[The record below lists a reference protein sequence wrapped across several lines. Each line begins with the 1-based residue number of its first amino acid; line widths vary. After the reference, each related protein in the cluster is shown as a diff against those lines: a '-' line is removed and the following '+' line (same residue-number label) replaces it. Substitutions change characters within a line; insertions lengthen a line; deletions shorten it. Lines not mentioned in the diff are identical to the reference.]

1 MKKEGRM
8 MYELKNVSFRYAN
21 TEEAGAIKNINLS
34 IHSGEAVLICGE
46 SGCGKTTLLRLLN
59 GLIPNYFE
67 GTLEG
72 QVLFD
77 QADIRELD
85 IRDMAER
92 VGTVFQNPKTQF
104 FTLNT
109 TSEIAFGCENIGLQP
124 EDIQS
129 RVERV
134 IAEFKIEK
142 LMNRSS
148 FALSG
153 GEKQK
158 IACACISA
166 MEPDVFLLDEPSS
179 NLDAKSI
186 QELKRI
192 MNHWKEQGKT
202 IIIVE
207 HRLHYTL
214 ELVDRVI
221 YLCNGEIAYDVKV
234 EEFQSFTEEQ
244 MKKMGLR
251 MIANTSHQ
259 REPKH
264 AKRRYITLDN
274 ISYSYNKKG
283 PLQLQVGHNVIPQ
296 NEIVAIVG
304 LNGSGKSTFGQY
316 LCGLLKDKN
325 GRVTYD
331 GKIYSAKEL
340 RHLSYLIFQDVNHQL
355 FSESVYGEMV
365 LGENKRF
372 WEREENKI
380 YIEQVLKQ
388 MNLWKKQQ
396 RHPMS
401 LSGGE
406 KQRVAVSSALVQR
419 KEIFVFDEP
428 TSGLDYRNMNGV
440 ASALVGL
447 QARGKSIFVITHDLE
462 LIYKCCTYVVFF
474 DDTKIR
480 WQAPLD
486 RECAARLEAFFGC

>member
-1 MKKEGRM
+1 
-8 MYELKNVSFRYAN
+8 MYELKNVSFHYAN
-21 TEEAGAIKNINLS
+21 GEDAGAIKNINLS
-34 IHSGEAVLICGE
+34 IKAGEAVLICGE

-72 QVLFD
+72 DVLFD
-77 QADIRELD
+77 HTDIRDLD

-104 FTLNT
+104 FTMNT

-124 EDIQS
+124 EDIRS
-129 RVERV
+129 RVEHV
-134 IAEFKIEK
+134 ILEFQIEK
-142 LMNRSS
+142 LMNRSL

-158 IACACISA
+158 IACGCISA

-192 MNHWKEQGKT
+192 MSHWKAQGKT

-207 HRLHYTL
+207 HRLHYAL
-214 ELVDRVI
+214 EFVDRVI
-221 YLCNGEIAYDVKV
+221 YLRDGEIVYDVTP

-244 MKKMGLR
+244 IQKLGLR
-251 MIANTSHQ
+251 MIANTFHQ
-259 REPKH
+259 RVDQH
-264 AKRRYITLDN
+264 AQCRYITLDN
-274 ISYSYNKKG
+274 ISYAYKKKG
-283 PLQLQVGHNVIPQ
+283 PLQLQIGHDVIPQ

-304 LNGSGKSTFGQY
+304 LNGTGKSTFGQY

-331 GKIYSAKEL
+331 GKTYSAKEL
-340 RHLSYLIFQDVNHQL
+340 RQLSYLIFQDVNHQL

-365 LGENKRF
+365 LGEKKSFR
-372 WEREENKI
+372 ESEENKTH
-380 YIEQVLKQ
+380 IEQVLKQ
-388 MNLWKKQQ
+388 MNLWKKRN

-406 KQRVAVSSALVQR
+406 KQRVAVSSALVQS

-440 ASALVGL
+440 AAALADL

-474 DDTKIR
+474 DDTKIL

-486 RECAARLEAFFGC
+486 RECATRLEAFFGY